1 MHTGELKI
9 PTDGK
14 PIEAFFMCKEEKPDR
29 AFLILPGKGY
39 TINHFVLDFLWR
51 MAAECGFYSLKAEYR
66 GFTYRH
72 LGEPYDHHYAA
83 ADAGY
88 VLDYLNELGYPPEK
102 ITVCGKSLGTI
113 AVGNLVADRGAIFER
128 AILLTPVLYM
138 KKEKGVF
145 PQWAEFNKKISKPY
159 LIFGGSD
166 PFCDRETARQVFPEG
181 LIECY
186 PGADHGLS
194 IDDDYLRTL
203 EIQREIIANV
213 KQFISELL

>member
-9 PTDGK
+9 PTDGR

-66 GFTYRH
+66 GYTYRH
-72 LGEPYDHHYAA
+72 LGEPYDHHNAA

-113 AVGNLVADRGAIFER
+113 AVGNLVADGGAIFER